1 MRRNNLK
8 NILLISIHIQLQLIP
23 FRQSE
28 INEMKEI
35 NEKNIFWNL
44 NFASQ
49 EKIRSMKKKIAKDN
63 KNVYDDLNDA
73 KLFCFSITS
82 LLA

>member
-73 KLFCFSITS
+73 KL
-82 LLA
+82 

>member
-8 NILLISIHIQLQLIP
+8 NILLVSIHIQLQLIP

-35 NEKNIFWNL
+35 NENNIFWNL

-63 KNVYDDLNDA
+63 KNVYDDLNNA
-73 KLFCFSITS
+73 KL
-82 LLA
+82 

>member
-35 NEKNIFWNL
+35 NENNIFWNL

-73 KLFCFSITS
+73 KL
-82 LLA
+82 